1 MALCATSPRAET
13 TNDAARFGALPAVEH
28 VSLSPD
34 GTKISLIMRQ
44 PDGRSLLA
52 VLDTEKGSDL
62 KGIMGSPSIDAQL
75 RRCEWV
81 TDGRLVCIV
90 SVQAEMYGKRL
101 TFTRPLA
108 VDADGR
114 NVMQLAQRPTDRSTG
129 VAIYGGEVIDTNLV
143 KPGHVLMTQN
153 FVPETKTGSI
163 IQNNSDGIGVQD
175 IDVVSGARRTV
186 EPGRRQAR
194 TYISDGHGTVRVMGQ
209 IQAQDSGMMTGRELF
224 FYRTLDSR
232 EWKPLSQAISADN
245 TSTGFRPEA
254 VDAQKNIV
262 YGFDNDAG
270 GLTGLYSVA
279 LDGSQRKELVLSRPG
294 VDVDDLMVFGR
305 SRRVVGASYATDR
318 RVAEYFDP
326 VLNKLSQALMKVLP
340 GAPAISFIDASADE
354 NKIVILASS
363 DTNPGVFYLYDRKS
377 HHLSQIIPY
386 RPNLTGAKLA
396 EMKPITFPAA
406 DGTMIPA
413 YLTLPPGSS
422 GRNLPAIV
430 MPHGGPSARDEWG
443 FDWLVQ
449 FFAARGYAVL
459 QPNYRGSSGYGA
471 DWYQHNG
478 FKSWKVAINDVD
490 DAGRWLIKQG
500 IAAPDKLGIVG
511 WSYGGYA
518 ALQSQVV
525 DPDLYK
531 AVVAIAPVTDLAAL
545 REESQGFVDYNV
557 VDQAIGRGPH
567 IEAGSPARHAAAFKS
582 PVLLFHGN
590 RDQNVNVSE
599 SRLMNS
605 RLRGAGKQV
614 EYVEFDGL
622 DHQLGSAEARTKLLF
637 ESDAFLRKA
646 MGLH

>member
-1 MALCATSPRAET
+1 MALGASALEAAPTD
-13 TNDAARFGALPAVEH
+13 DAARFGALPEVEQ
-28 VSLSPD
+28 VSLSPG

-62 KGIMGSPSIDAQL
+62 KGIMGSPNIDAQL

-81 TDGRLVCIV
+81 TDNRLACQI
-90 SVQAEMYGKRL
+90 SVQSVQYGRRFN
-101 TFTRPLA
+101 FTRPVA

-114 NVMQLAQRPTDRSTG
+114 NVMQLAQRPTDRTMG
-129 VAIYGGEVIDTNLV
+129 IAIYGGEVIDTNLD
-143 KPGHVLMTQN
+143 KPGHVLVTQN
-153 FVPETKTGSI
+153 FQPETQTGTI
-163 IQNNSDGIGVQD
+163 IQSNSEGIGVQD

-186 EPGRRQAR
+186 EPGRRQAW

-209 IQAQDSGMMTGRELF
+209 VQARDSGMMTGKELY
-224 FYRTLDSR
+224 FYRTTDSR
-232 EWKPLSQAISADN
+232 EWKPLSQSISVDN

-262 YGFDNDAG
+262 YGFDNDAS
-270 GLTGLYSVA
+270 GLTGLYSIA

-326 VLNKLSQALMKVLP
+326 TLNKLSESLRKALP
-340 GAPAISFIDASADE
+340 GNPAISFIDASADE

-363 DTNPGVFYLYDRKS
+363 DTNPGVFYLYDRKT

-386 RPNLTGAKLA
+386 RPSMVGATLA
-396 EMKPITFPAA
+396 QMKPITFPAA

-413 YLTLPPGSS
+413 YLTLPPGSA

-545 REESQGFVDYNV
+545 REESQGFADYNV
-557 VDQAIGRGPH
+557 VDQAIGRGMH
-567 IEAGSPARHAAAFKS
+567 VEEGSPARHAAAFKS

-590 RDQNVNVSE
+590 RDQNVNVAE

-622 DHQLGSAEARTKLLF
+622 DHQLVSAEARVKMLS

-646 MGLH
+646 MGIH